1 METLRNIYPKIYDF
15 ENLHQAYLEARK
27 NKRFREDVLRFT
39 ANLEENLI
47 QLQNELIYK
56 TYSVG
61 RYREF
66 YVREP
71 KKRLIMALQF
81 RDRVVQWAIYRQ
93 IYPYFDARMIDDS
106 YACRIGRGALQA
118 AERLQYWVRQVS
130 RRPARYYYLKLDIS
144 KYFYRV
150 DHAVLIEI
158 LGRHIQDADLMW
170 LLETIIN
177 CEHTAFGLPAFAE
190 ASDVPTEDRLADKG
204 IPIGNLTSQMFANI
218 YLGELDWYAKRELR
232 LHYYVRYM
240 DDIIILH
247 EDKDFLRGVK
257 DDIEAFL
264 AEHLRLNLNRKTAI
278 RPVSHSIEFVGYRIW
293 PTHKRLKKKTAK
305 KMRRSLKGVRAQ
317 YQRGE
322 ITAERLRQIEA
333 SYDGMLQHVNGDGL
347 RQALGLLPKKDTA
360 PERGLLTAHPQDT
373 WTPPAERTCYN
384 CGNFFTSYFCGYNSC
399 NCKIYG
405 SLDVDQHE
413 RHPDTAGAECRHFWN
428 RNDTGTKEGAEKE
441 GEPTC
446 ENLCGEKPQQNKQ
459 Q

>member
-15 ENLHQAYLEARK
+15 ENLYQAYLEARK
-27 NKRFREDVLRFT
+27 NKRFREDVLRFS
-39 ANLEENLI
+39 AHLEENLI

-66 YVREP
+66 FVREP

-106 YACRIGRGALQA
+106 YACRIGKGALQA
-118 AERLQYWVRQVS
+118 AERLQYWVRQVN

-150 DHAVLIEI
+150 DHAI
-158 LGRHIQDADLMW
+158 LSDILRSHIQDDDLMW

-190 ASDVPTEDRLADKG
+190 ASDVPIDERLTDKG

-232 LHYYVRYM
+232 LHHYVRYM

-247 EDKDFLRGVK
+247 EDKDFLHGVK
-257 DDIEAFL
+257 EDIEIFL
-264 AEHLRLNLNRKTAI
+264 DERLRLNLNRKTAI
-278 RPVSHSIEFVGYRIW
+278 RPVSHGIEFVGYRIW

-317 YQRGE
+317 YERGE
-322 ITAERLRQIEA
+322 ISAERLRQIEA

-347 RQALGLLPKKDTA
+347 RRALGFLPQKEAANEQEAQATF
-360 PERGLLTAHPQDT
+360 TQDT

-384 CGNFFTSYFCGYNSC
+384 CRNYFTSYFCGYEQSLC
-399 NCKIYG
+399 HIYG
-405 SLDVDQHE
+405 SLDCDQDE
-413 RHPDTAGAECRHFWN
+413 RHPDTAAANCRKF
-428 RNDTGTKEGAEKE
+428 RSRKDAGVKADTEKE
-441 GEPTC
+441 GGQTC
-446 ENLCGEKPQQNKQ
+446 ENLCGEKPQQNKKQ
-459 Q
+459 